1 MYMVK
6 YGYTYFSFLPLFL
19 KLHAAGGSSG
29 KVIYPVVSILHFKFS
44 GPGHSF
50 QNVTSEAHFRMT
62 ERETWGVEPIDV
74 CLNNIVS
81 DSENS
86 LD

>member
-6 YGYTYFSFLPLFL
+6 YGYTYSPFLPLFL
-19 KLHAAGGSSG
+19 RLPAAGGSSC
-29 KVIYPVVSILHFKFS
+29 KVIYPVVFILHFKFS

-62 ERETWGVEPIDV
+62 ERETWGVEPTDV
-74 CLNNIVS
+74 WLNNTVS